1 MNNILCLGAT
11 GYLGS
16 YLTDRFKCITT
27 AKRFQWSPDVWNYD
41 LKQQYDFVFMLART
55 CRKEYPRRDR
65 LTMMDEVGG
74 IVKVLTAHPRSHIVF
89 TSTKCVYGIANEEKR
104 PMTRQ
109 QIGDYFERVING
121 EFINKT
127 IDLPNR
133 DDGMQISL
141 NNALSDHHRIYAD
154 TKICDELLI
163 KNCAKQ
169 YTIMRI
175 WDIEKGEINE

>member
-1 MNNILCLGAT
+1 MNNILCLGSS

-27 AKRFQWSPDVWNYD
+27 AKRFEWDAAIWNYD

-89 TSTKCVYGIANEEKR
+89 TSTKCVYGIAHEEER

-121 EFINKT
+121 EFVNKT

-175 WDIEKGEINE
+175 WDIEVND

>member
-89 TSTKCVYGIANEEKR
+89 TSTKCVYGIAHEEER

-109 QIGDYFERVING
+109 QIGD
-121 EFINKT
+121 
-127 IDLPNR
+127 
-133 DDGMQISL
+133 
-141 NNALSDHHRIYAD
+141 
-154 TKICDELLI
+154 
-163 KNCAKQ
+163 
-169 YTIMRI
+169 
-175 WDIEKGEINE
+175 